1 MGIGELFNALIVGP
15 STELLK
21 FLYAVFGSYGIAI
34 IVFAVIVKVVTF
46 PLMVQQI
53 RSSRA
58 MQKLQPKLQELQKK
72 YKDDREKL
80 SQEQM
85 KLYREAGVNPLGGCL
100 PLLIQ
105 IPILWGLY
113 QALLN
118 LSQTPEFQQPF
129 LWLKDLSKPEGFP
142 YILIIVMVISQWVY
156 QRMATPPTTT
166 TDPQQKSMNQMMQLM
181 PLFFAFLFI
190 NFPAG
195 LVLYWV
201 VQNLV
206 SIVQQF
212 FITGTE
218 GLPLLP
224 SFGRAASGKVKG
236 EEARPAFQAT
246 PAKGGK
252 PSTPRRTSKK
262 GKRDGRKK
270 R

>member
-1 MGIGELFNALIVGP
+1 MGISELFNALIVGP

-21 FLYAVFGSYGIAI
+21 LLYGIFGSYGIAI
-34 IVFAVIVKVVTF
+34 VVFAVIVKVVTF
-46 PLMVQQI
+46 PLMLQQI

-58 MQKLQPKLQELQKK
+58 MQELQPKLQELQKK
-72 YKDDREKL
+72 YGKNREKL

-105 IPILWGLY
+105 LPILWGLY
-113 QALLN
+113 RALLN

-129 LWLKDLSKPEGFP
+129 LWLKDLSQPEGFP
-142 YILIIVMVISQWVY
+142 YILIAIMVISQFVY
-156 QRMATPPTTT
+156 QRMATPPV
-166 TDPQQKSMNQMMQLM
+166 TDPQQKSMNQMMQFM
-181 PLFFAFLFI
+181 PLMFAFFFI

-201 VQNLV
+201 VTNLV

-212 FITGTE
+212 FITGTH
-218 GLPLLP
+218 GLTL
-224 SFGRAASGKVKG
+224 
-236 EEARPAFQAT
+236 RPATSQGQAQAT
-246 PAKGGK
+246 K
-252 PSTPRRTSKK
+252 PTRSPK

-270 R
+270 RRS